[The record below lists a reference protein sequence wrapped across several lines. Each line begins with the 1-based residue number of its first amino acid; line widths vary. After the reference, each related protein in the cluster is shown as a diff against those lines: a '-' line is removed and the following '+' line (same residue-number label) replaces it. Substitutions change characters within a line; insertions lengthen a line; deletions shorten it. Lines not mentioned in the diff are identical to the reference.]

1 MSAKFVSVL
10 AAASML
16 AVSVPAFAS
25 VETRSSDAIPAA
37 HAPKAHSRYADDN
50 KKPGRAG
57 RGARGADGGAAEGAE
72 GAGGGGL
79 GISTGVLAGLA
90 GVLGAVGIAVAVQN
104 RSN

>member
-1 MSAKFVSVL
+1 MNAKFVSVL
-10 AAASML
+10 AAASLL

-25 VETRSSDAIPAA
+25 VDTRSSDAMPT
-37 HAPKAHSRYADDN
+37 AHSRYDDAA
-50 KKPGRAG
+50 KKAEKAG
-57 RGARGADGGAAEGAE
+57 RKAGRTGETEGSA
-72 GAGGGGL
+72 GAGGSG

>member
-1 MSAKFVSVL
+1 MSAKLVSIV

-37 HAPKAHSRYADDN
+37 HAPKAHSRYADD
-50 KKPGRAG
+50 KKPERAG
-57 RGARGADGGAAEGAE
+57 RAARGGAAE

-90 GVLGAVGIAVAVQN
+90 GILGAIGIAVAVQN

>member
-1 MSAKFVSVL
+1 MSAKLVSIV

-37 HAPKAHSRYADDN
+37 HAPNAHARFADE
-50 KKPGRAG
+50 KKPARAG
-57 RGARGADGGAAEGAE
+57 RAARGGTE

-79 GISTGVLAGLA
+79 GVSTGVLAGLA
-90 GVLGAVGIAVAVQN
+90 GILGAIGIAVAVQN